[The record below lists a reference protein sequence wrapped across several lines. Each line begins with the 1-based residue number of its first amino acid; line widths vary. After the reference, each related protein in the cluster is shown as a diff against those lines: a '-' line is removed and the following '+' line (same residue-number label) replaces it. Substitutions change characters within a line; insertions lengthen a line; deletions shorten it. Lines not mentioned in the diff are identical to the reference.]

1 MGKFSIG
8 HESIRPT
15 IFLHSY
21 KALGG
26 VIGMDDG
33 IGLALTTLSSMK
45 STSKLALP
53 RYIKPIVVE
62 LWLLE
67 TPSHL

>member
-1 MGKFSIG
+1 MGKYSIG
-8 HESIRPT
+8 HESIRPA

-21 KALGG
+21 KALGS

-45 STSKLALP
+45 STSKLAPP
-53 RYIKPIVVE
+53 RYTKPTTVE
-62 LWLLE
+62 L
-67 TPSHL
+67 